1 MQRTRKQIIFTIAA
15 TLMASAGVNTAKAS
29 EIYRYVD
36 AEGEVH
42 YVDRP
47 TGAPSEE
54 RLSIASKPTSSSQVQ
69 ARVNQRQP
77 ANTTSADQAT
87 QEEEKAAE
95 LTRAQKRAQAK
106 MQEQK
111 CQKYRDQL
119 ETYVTSRRLYREE
132 DQGERVYLDE
142 NEVQE
147 ARSKMEEMI
156 VKDCS

>member
-36 AEGEVH
+36 ADGEVH

-54 RLSIASKPTSSSQVQ
+54 RLSISSRPTSPSQVQ
-69 ARVNQRQP
+69 ARVSQRQP
-77 ANTTSADQAT
+77 ANTASADQDT
-87 QEEEKAAE
+87 PEEEKAAE

-106 MQEQK
+106 IQEQK
-111 CQKYRDQL
+111 CQKYREQL
-119 ETYVTSRRLYREE
+119 ETYVTSRRLYRED
-132 DQGERVYLDE
+132 DQGERVYLDD